1 MKKIILLL
9 IVLNF
14 WLTKP
19 IGANSIE
26 VTPKLE
32 ATPTAVVTAL
42 PTEGLE
48 SKITEAGNKEV
59 EIKIDEIKWKGIN
72 TFKVATVWATKRG
85 VSVNTLVLLLLLPLV
100 ATIVSF
106 LHYVVGLSGYGIFM
120 PTMIA
125 VAFLATGIF
134 GGLILFSLI
143 LLISLVSNM
152 FLSIL
157 KLHFWPA
164 RSISLMF
171 ISIGTFALM
180 VISSFVRWI
189 DISNIS
195 IFPILFMILLTEEF
209 TRTQLT
215 KSKKEAKK
223 LTIGTMI
230 LAIIGAMTMNFGFIQ
245 RIVMEYPDGVIA
257 LVLIVNLLIGNYTG
271 IRWSEIGR
279 FKKAIREKK

>member
-1 MKKIILLL
+1 
-9 IVLNF
+9 
-14 WLTKP
+14 
-19 IGANSIE
+19 
-26 VTPKLE
+26 
-32 ATPTAVVTAL
+32 
-42 PTEGLE
+42 
-48 SKITEAGNKEV
+48 
-59 EIKIDEIKWKGIN
+59 
-72 TFKVATVWATKRG
+72 
-85 VSVNTLVLLLLLPLV
+85 
-100 ATIVSF
+100 
-106 LHYVVGLSGYGIFM
+106 
-120 PTMIA
+120 
-125 VAFLATGIF
+125 
-134 GGLILFSLI
+134 
-143 LLISLVSNM
+143 M
-152 FLSIL
+152 FLSKL